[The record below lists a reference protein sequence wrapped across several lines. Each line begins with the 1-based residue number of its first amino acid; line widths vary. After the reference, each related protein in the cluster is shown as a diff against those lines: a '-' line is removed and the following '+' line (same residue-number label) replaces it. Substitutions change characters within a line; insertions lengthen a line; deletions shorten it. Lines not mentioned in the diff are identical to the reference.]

1 MIIDRNKHNR
11 YTVDQFYNKPVEDT
25 TASQQ
30 TSSSTTIIY
39 TGGSSGSGLTE
50 EQLRKL
56 NSIEDNAQKNQ
67 NAFSYLALSD
77 GNNTN
82 TQQATIQT
90 DTANLSIVGQD
101 GITVLLVTNYQI
113 DSTDILST
121 GNKST
126 TFNVSYKKQII
137 TIPSEV
143 EGEADKEV
151 VAYPLTLQYVD
162 GDTISTTDITC
173 IQLLDNKSIVK
184 QYYLTSDNVTITQED
199 SVISS
204 IVIDEQN
211 LYFDTIQFIK
221 TEETDIVVSELHA
234 QVEKY
239 DTIQI
244 SNSNKQIW
252 YLDDNGNART
262 DYNAYSTKEIS
273 AYGLGSS
280 SGSEGN
286 IGYLY
291 ELKDVDATTAQNPIN
306 DGILQYNASTKKW
319 QVIDGSDL
327 NGDKFIN
334 KDQIGAD
341 NGVAPLTNG
350 KISEK
355 YLPSYVD
362 DVVEYSSK
370 DIFPTTGESGKIY
383 IDTSDN
389 VGYRWTGS
397 RYVAVMTALTL
408 GYTSTQA
415 FPGNEGKEIKE
426 LTESMK
432 YVLDMFEW
440 DSTNTATRKIKAKAS
455 LWSVGEVSA
464 YGYQDTTTQIASYL
478 YELKDVSETAVPSV
492 TTQVFLV
499 WEGNSW
505 KYVNKDDLSFGVE
518 ESSLTEILANYAKKT
533 DIPVVY
539 DWAKAESKPT
549 YNYSEILNTPT
560 SLKNPYSLKF
570 TGYKT
575 ASYDGSAEVTIAL
588 PTKLSQFT
596 DDVVSGKY
604 LPLTGGTLTGSLT
617 MKQGSATYGGYIY
630 FGDSNVYVAEP
641 TNNNLVIYARDGI
654 TLSTSSSSTTGFTL
668 KNGDNSVTLY
678 VDAQGR
684 LKVTGNLYATG
695 EVSAYGV
702 GEGTSVGS
710 ASYLYELKD
719 VGETA
724 IPSYNEDTF
733 LVWDASTSSWKYKAS
748 SDLTL
753 TDTKNTAGSTNT
765 SEKLYLVGAK
775 TQTTQ
780 SVTYSHDTAY
790 VGTDGA
796 LYSEGK
802 KVSTSDHTHPDY
814 ITDEEL
820 ENRFITSNTYSN
832 IYNLAATGQLE
843 VGKKYCITDYQCI
856 YKEPTTQSTFT
867 MSLDGWLLILTADT
881 TSTFNENVEV
891 RFSTSS
897 SYVSKGGINIISCKY
912 DINNDTSKYQWAVS
926 SGKGVIY
933 YLEDANNNKLRYDFK
948 HIKFRRYRITN
959 VAANTTTDSST
970 NGNAAAYRCFGNS
983 TYTSNRTD
991 TRTWIGAGATIEQ
1004 TLIPN
1009 IFSGEYHSSNWS
1021 KTAFHDDY
1029 ITKSHCPWKK
1039 ANGIEYVA
1047 WFRDSNNNSTDSYT
1061 GLKSTN
1067 AYSTSYPGMVSYT
1080 ITSSYDDVYT
1090 FDYNGNDASNMSL
1103 NDYWMVSGVDI
1114 GANNYLAPTVQSW
1127 SLTNT
1132 VFIFDPDLSS
1142 CTYGYIF
1149 NVTIKRAANNTF
1161 ILTPGVSTN
1170 GSWLTTTTIEYMVS
1184 NIIYLKNMSYCNIK
1198 LLHYNYMNIRF
1209 NYVNISNYVNSNVIF
1224 GYYSAC
1230 NFSQLT
1236 YNLFFG
1242 NDSYIKLSGSTSISS
1257 TPDGTYWYDNT
1268 FEEFISYNILSP
1280 FQYSYFRPHVNT
1292 CTVVQP
1298 YNKNVFIHGNFQ
1310 VNFINNM
1317 SWGVI
1322 MEYCCCGGIYCP
1334 TSIYRTTIK
1343 TFALTIIDESGNNK
1357 WYKVNESSSQTL
1369 PSLNLVDIVSYQ
1381 LDLRTVV
1388 PNLTTTQKTLLSNDT
1403 RVILT
1408 KNGSTPIVRNYYDL
1422 IELNVPVSSIS
1433 RTANTF
1439 LAAPSTGDGVATFR
1453 TLTDSDMPSNITA
1466 TKLGTSTIGSGV
1478 KPIYLNTG
1486 TATASTSTVGSNTK
1500 PIYLSNGTITA
1511 SSYAFGNASSNIPIS
1526 NGTLNTNLN
1535 ADLLDGCH
1543 YTNILERNFTG
1554 EYNYSANGST
1564 GSSSGAWFRIAK
1576 SKRID
1581 SLGIVGTLY
1590 IARSYYTYNNEVYKF
1605 DISVRFGHN
1614 SDSYNN
1620 PNVTINKVVSNCA
1633 TQRITKLRVTGSGS
1647 GTYYIDIFIQG
1658 LVQDNYYWYTVGQWE
1673 SLTSWQVNPSMS
1685 TYSINANIQ
1694 TDTAIRY
1701 FNTAANSTNRYIEF
1715 TKYVMST
1722 NESVGLRFGQSGTT
1736 YNNGHIFFV
1745 YQGDGSTSN
1754 RISIG
1759 FYDQNDILNAT
1770 ANGYVGIG
1778 VTTPTQKL
1786 QVNGNCLITGSYK
1799 LSGNGAFM
1807 YGNETNYYS
1816 RATYGLSFDTSQTNS
1831 MFLMLASYYGMTFVT
1846 RSTSTTKGYKMQYQY
1861 DSSNESMLA
1870 FYDTSDVCHLKM
1882 RTASTNPWI
1891 WLSNN
1896 GTNGHY
1902 IQNFNGYLYLGSGY
1916 TKSFRVDSSGN
1927 CLTPGE
1933 LTAYSSSDINL
1944 KTDIKPISSALQ
1956 LVDNINPISFK
1967 WNNTAKQL
1975 NTTKD
1980 NRTNY
1985 GVIAQELKLVLP
1997 ELTHTIYDKYLS
2009 VDYVQLIPILIQAIK
2024 ELKNKINE
2032 LASKDNI

>member
-30 TSSSTTIIY
+30 TSGSTTIIY
-39 TGGSSGSGLTE
+39 TGGSSSSGSGLTE

-56 NSIEDNAQKNQ
+56 NSIEDNAQRNQ

-90 DTANLSIVGQD
+90 DTANLSIVGQE
-101 GITVLLVTNYQI
+101 GITVSLVTNYQI
-113 DSTDILST
+113 DSTDVLST
-121 GNKST
+121 GNKNT
-126 TFNVSYKKQII
+126 TFNISYKKQI
-137 TIPSEV
+137 TMSPSEV

-151 VAYPLTLQYVD
+151 VTYPLTLQYVD
-162 GDTISTTDITC
+162 GDTISATDITY
-173 IQLLDNKSIVK
+173 IQLLDNKSVVK
-184 QYYLTSDNVTITQED
+184 QYQLTSDNITITQEN

-221 TEETDIVVSELHA
+221 TEETDIVVLELKA

-280 SGSEGN
+280 SGSEVN

-291 ELKDVDATTAQNPIN
+291 QLKDVDATTAQNPIN
-306 DGILQYNASTKKW
+306 DGILQYNASINKW

-370 DIFPTTGESGKIY
+370 SLFPATGESGKIY

-397 RYVAVMTALTL
+397 QYVPVMTALTL
-408 GYTSTQA
+408 GYTNAQA

-533 DIPVVY
+533 DVPVVY

-575 ASYDGSAEVTIAL
+575 ASYDGSAEVTIDL

-617 MKQGSATYGGYIY
+617 MKQGSNTYGGYIY

-641 TNNNLVIYARDGI
+641 TNNNLVIYASDGI

-678 VDAQGR
+678 VDSQGR

-724 IPSYNEDTF
+724 IPSYTEDTF

-765 SEKLYLVGAK
+765 SDKLYLVGAK

-802 KVSTSDHTHPDY
+802 KVSTDDHTHPDY

-820 ENRFITSNTYSN
+820 ENRFIKSDTYSN
-832 IYNLAATGQLE
+832 IYNLASTGQLE

-867 MSLDGWLLILTADT
+867 MAMDGWLLILTADT

-897 SYVSKGGINIISCKY
+897 SYISKGGINIISCKY

-948 HIKFRRYRITN
+948 HIKFRRYKITN
-959 VAANTTTDSST
+959 VAANTTADSST

-983 TYTSNRTD
+983 TYTANRSD
-991 TRTWIGAGATIEQ
+991 TRTWIGAGATMEQ

-1009 IFSGEYHSSNWS
+1009 IFSGAYHSSNWS

-1029 ITKSHCPWKK
+1029 ITNSHCPWKK
-1039 ANGIEYVA
+1039 ANGVEYAA

-1080 ITSSYDDVYT
+1080 ITSSYDDIYT
-1090 FDYNGNDASNMSL
+1090 FDYNGSDASNMTL
-1103 NDYWMVSGVDI
+1103 NNYWMVSGVDI
-1114 GANNYLAPTVQSW
+1114 GSNNFLPPSTSQW
-1127 SLTNT
+1127 TLPNT
-1132 VFIFDPDLSS
+1132 VFLFDPDLAN

-1149 NVTIKRAANNTF
+1149 NLTIKRASNNTF

-1170 GSWLTTTTIEYMVS
+1170 GSYIATTTIDSMLS
-1184 NIIYLKNMSYCNIK
+1184 NIIYLKQITNCRMKILN
-1198 LLHYNYMNIRF
+1198 YNYMNIRF
-1209 NYVNISNYVNSNVIF
+1209 GYVEIKNYILGSVLF

-1230 NFSQLT
+1230 NFSQLSQ
-1236 YNLFFG
+1236 NLFFG

-1268 FEEFISYNILSP
+1268 FEEFVSWNILSP

-1334 TSIYRTTIK
+1334 TTIYKSTIK
-1343 TFALTIIDESGNNK
+1343 TFALKVIDESGNNK

-1369 PSLNLVDIVSYQ
+1369 PTLNLVDIVSYQ

-1388 PNLTTTQKTLLSNDT
+1388 PNLTSDQKTLLSNDT
-1403 RVILT
+1403 RVMLT
-1408 KNGSTPIVRNYYDL
+1408 NNDSTPIVRNYYDL
-1422 IELNVPVSSIS
+1422 IELNI
-1433 RTANTF
+1433 
-1439 LAAPSTGDGVATFR
+1439 
-1453 TLTDSDMPSNITA
+1453 
-1466 TKLGTSTIGSGV
+1466 TKLGTSTIGSSV
-1478 KPIYLNTG
+1478 KPIYLSSG
-1486 TATASTSTVGSNTK
+1486 TPTAC
-1500 PIYLSNGTITA
+1500 
-1511 SSYAFGNASSNIPIS
+1511 SYSFGNASGNVPIS

-1535 ADLLDGCH
+1535 ADLLDGYHFTDIYNGGITTSIGTVQSVSGYSLQHTIIKRLGATIDGSSCVLLICKLDSTTGTESFKGCIGRL
-1543 YTNILERNFTG
+1543 YMLRGTSGAMLVPFMVDINICKA
-1554 EYNYSANGST
+1554 YSNYSGYASSTSSTFAYNSITAQAGNNIKVGTCTYDGSTYLAVHFSTVSTTFNIFFSGLYSSDCVFTIVKASTVSDWLDIRQEFRLGNVRMVENPGNPYLLLQNNSYNWYIQATSDSLCIGGTSSNAVRIYSDGKVVLPTTSRRIYFNGST
-1564 GSSSGAWFRIAK
+1564 TDNQCIVYDNSSGRLSVGSSEAK
-1576 SKRID
+1576 GFNVG
-1581 SLGIVGTLY
+1581 SLLVSSTW
-1590 IARSYYTYNNEVYKF
+1590 SDYT
-1605 DISVRFGHN
+1605 
-1614 SDSYNN
+1614 
-1620 PNVTINKVVSNCA
+1620 NV
-1633 TQRITKLRVTGSGS
+1633 
-1647 GTYYIDIFIQG
+1647 
-1658 LVQDNYYWYTVGQWE
+1658 
-1673 SLTSWQVNPSMS
+1673 P
-1685 TYSINANIQ
+1685 
-1694 TDTAIRY
+1694 
-1701 FNTAANSTNRYIEF
+1701 
-1715 TKYVMST
+1715 
-1722 NESVGLRFGQSGTT
+1722 
-1736 YNNGHIFFV
+1736 
-1745 YQGDGSTSN
+1745 
-1754 RISIG
+1754 
-1759 FYDQNDILNAT
+1759 
-1770 ANGYVGIG
+1770 
-1778 VTTPTQKL
+1778 
-1786 QVNGNCLITGSYK
+1786 
-1799 LSGNGAFM
+1799 
-1807 YGNETNYYS
+1807 
-1816 RATYGLSFDTSQTNS
+1816 
-1831 MFLMLASYYGMTFVT
+1831 
-1846 RSTSTTKGYKMQYQY
+1846 
-1861 DSSNESMLA
+1861 
-1870 FYDTSDVCHLKM
+1870 
-1882 RTASTNPWI
+1882 
-1891 WLSNN
+1891 
-1896 GTNGHY
+1896 TNGIY
-1902 IQNFNGYLYLGSGY
+1902 S
-1916 TKSFRVDSSGN
+1916 KGN
-1927 CLTPGE
+1927 IISASE
-1933 LTAYSSSDINL
+1933 VTAYSSSDINL

-1967 WNNTAKQL
+1967 WNDTAKQL

-2032 LASKDNI
+2032 LESKYSI